1 MLPFPLKIGIHF
13 AQNGHWKRENVKIH
27 YREAHFAAP
36 NLCFFASKTMVSLSK
51 TYDFTLQNLCFRNPK
66 PMFLSANIRFL
77 RTRKTRL
84 RCNLLLIS
92 RLQNVS
98 QNSRISRP
106 SSRLCPPSPPQE
118 PSTRIFHDNFM
129 RRKRSVCRFLHIRL
143 AVKETVGESSSR

>member
-1 MLPFPLKIGIHF
+1 MLPFSFKIEIDFGK
-13 AQNGHWKRENVKIH
+13 NRRRKRENVKIH

-98 QNSRISRP
+98 QNSRISLP
-106 SSRLCPPSPPQE
+106 
-118 PSTRIFHDNFM
+118 ID
-129 RRKRSVCRFLHIRL
+129 RR
-143 AVKETVGESSSR
+143 